1 MSTTSGTVSVGTFKS
16 KGRMSESGNSIV
28 ACSAGATSLQ
38 YRTHLLHTIRA
49 ARASVGEGLNDDEF
63 TRLLL
68 LEAVLPTEAGFTFL
82 SLSRGVVTLS
92 VPQQDLAKWYPDQGW
107 VAPEKESIAKAI
119 AEKYGL
125 SLCEPPD
132 QASSFRFPDLEQAGV
147 HHHLELATR
156 RETVV
161 IAHPKY
167 LKVRLFRDP
176 AHGVFYVDSSKP
188 LELGPDLLQDLAG
201 LYRR

>member
-1 MSTTSGTVSVGTFKS
+1 MSITAGIAPIATFKS
-16 KGRMSESGNSIV
+16 KGHMSESCNSIV
-28 ACSAGATSLQ
+28 TCAAGEASSQ
-38 YRTHLLHTIRA
+38 SRTHLLHTIRA
-49 ARASVGEGLNDDEF
+49 TRESVGEGLNDDEF

-82 SLSRGVVTLS
+82 SFSGGVVTLS

-107 VAPEKESIAKAI
+107 VTPEKERIAKAI
-119 AEKYGL
+119 AQKYGL

-132 QASSFRFPDLEQAGV
+132 LVSSFRFPDLQQADV

-161 IAHPKY
+161 VAHPKY
-167 LKVRLFRDP
+167 LKVRLCRDA
-176 AHGVFYVDSSKP
+176 AHGAFYVDASKP

-201 LYRR
+201 LYRG